1 MKRYLLVPVAIV
13 IVCVIALTSWISL
26 THEGNTQVP
35 MRTVT
40 DATGTTIVIPEH
52 PKRVVI
58 LNSSNLD
65 IYYVV
70 GGTVVGKPTSSYIS
84 KEIMAKTKDVPS
96 VGTLHSPSVETI
108 IGLHPDLVIGINV
121 PFNTSLRD
129 ILAQA
134 DIPLYINDLDTYDD
148 VVTTL
153 TFFGELT
160 NQPDV
165 AKATADKAVANYNK
179 LVDDTKKQ
187 KGPRSLIIF
196 GAPGSFSMATG
207 KAFSGNLLELLGG
220 HNIADMATGLD
231 GDYVPLS
238 MEYVVKTD
246 PEVIFFISMS
256 PKSDSVNVFKREML
270 NSSAWADVSAV
281 KNQRIYYLSGGL
293 FAANPGTRISEALTI
308 MYDDLYGKEAAHDAP

>member
-1 MKRYLLVPVAIV
+1 MKRYILIPVAV
-13 IVCVIALTSWISL
+13 VVVFLIALASWISL
-26 THEGNTQVP
+26 SHSNNTDMP

-40 DATGTTIVIPEH
+40 DATGATITIPQH

-58 LNSSNLD
+58 LNSANLD
-65 IYYVV
+65 MYYAV

-84 KEIMAKTKDVPS
+84 KEIREKTKDVPA
-96 VGTLHSPSVETI
+96 VGTLHSPSVEAI
-108 IGLHPDLVIGINV
+108 IGLHPDLVIGLNV
-121 PFNTSLRD
+121 PFNTGLRG
-129 ILAQA
+129 ILEDA
-134 DIPLYINDLDTYDD
+134 DIPLYINNLTTYEEVFD
-148 VVTTL
+148 TL

-165 AKATADKAVANYNK
+165 AKATADKAMANYNK
-179 LVDDTKKQ
+179 LIDDAKKQ

-196 GAPGSFSMATG
+196 GAPGSFSMATN
-207 KAFSGNLLELLGG
+207 KAFSGNLLSLLNGY
-220 HNIADMATGLD
+220 NIADAATGLE

-238 MEYVVKTD
+238 MEYVIKQD

-270 NSSAWADVSAV
+270 NSSAWSDVSAV

-293 FAANPGTRISEALTI
+293 FAANPGTRISEALQI
-308 MYDDLYGKEAAHDAP
+308 MYDDLYGEEAAHDEP